1 MAASNRKALIDK
13 INALPVEQI
22 AEIEDFVDFLS
33 QRERTNSP
41 MGAMTAASEPAFA
54 RVWTNPDDNVY
65 DAL

>member
-1 MAASNRKALIDK
+1 MAASNRKTLIDK

-33 QRERTNSP
+33 QREKTDSVVN
-41 MGAMTAASEPAFA
+41 AMTAASAPAFA